1 MIRVMHVISG
11 LDQGGAEAMLVR
23 LLRGLSKDHFS
34 QSVVSLTTRG
44 IYGDQVEIGGVPL
57 LTLGM
62 TGYIGAPGAIQ
73 SLRRAIKLQRPA
85 VVQTWLYHADLLGLV
100 AARSAGD
107 ASVAWNVRC
116 AGLGPGDVPPS
127 TLVLIRMLARLSAW
141 PDAVVFNS
149 MAGREAHRAIGY
161 HPRRIE
167 VIPNGFDLE
176 ERRFD
181 PMRRSQFRSELGIGD
196 ETFLV
201 GMIGRAHRMKDQ
213 ATFLAAAGRL
223 KEMGRPVRF
232 VLIGLNQS
240 WNNTSLVKDIDQH
253 GLRGNIDLLGLRQ
266 DVPRIMSGLDCLV
279 STSTSEG
286 FPNVIGEAM
295 ATGVPCVATDAGDAR
310 LIVGDTGTI
319 IPVGDVSGVVAGVA
333 RLMDLPAGERQS
345 LAERCQHRVADHFE
359 LKDVARRYAE
369 FYQELVATRV
379 GAEVEGAFVDHSAP
393 AWSQRFTSFAAKLE
407 RKRSKAR
414 YRWLRRAALAVGLYV
429 GLFHT
434 PLAWMAG
441 ECLVMRQPAVPASA
455 IVVFS
460 GNGQADYINDSFQL
474 RARDAARYYAGG
486 YARQLIISSGI
497 VQTFSEVE
505 LIRSLLVS
513 QGVPATAIHVIT
525 QFPASTREN
534 VAIVNEE
541 LRRQGIKSILFV
553 TAPYHA
559 RRGSMVWRKV
569 APDVHVT
576 TVAVGD
582 TPPARPQWTANL
594 NQLRAIGYEY
604 LAIAYNRYQ
613 GWL

>member
-1 MIRVMHVISG
+1 MHVISG

-62 TGYIGAPGAIQ
+62 TGYSGAPSALR
-73 SLRRAIKLQRPA
+73 SLRKAIKVQRPA

-100 AARSAGD
+100 AARTAGD

-116 AGLGPGDVPPS
+116 AGLGPGDVPRS
-127 TLVLIRMLARLSAW
+127 TLVLIGMLARLSAW

-161 HPRRIE
+161 HPRRSE

-181 PMRRSQFRSELGIGD
+181 PIKRAQFRAELRVSD
-196 ETFLV
+196 ETFVV
-201 GMIGRAHRMKDQ
+201 GMVGRAHRMKDQ
-213 ATFLAAAGRL
+213 ATFLSAAGRL
-223 KEMGRPVRF
+223 RGVGRPVRF
-232 VLIGLNQS
+232 VLVGLNQS
-240 WNNTSLVKDIDQH
+240 WNNTSLVEDIEQH
-253 GLRGNIDLLGLRQ
+253 GLRGHIDLLGLRQ

-295 ATGVPCVATDAGDAR
+295 AAGVPCVATDAGDSR

-319 IPVGDVSGVVAGVA
+319 VPVGDVSGVVAGVA
-333 RLMDLPAGERQS
+333 QLMALPAGERQD
-345 LAERCQHRVADHFE
+345 LAERCQRRIGDHFE
-359 LKDVARRYAE
+359 LNDVARRYAE
-369 FYQELVATRV
+369 FYEGLIAQRV
-379 GAEVEGAFVDHSAP
+379 GSEAAGAFVDHKVP
-393 AWSQRFTSFAAKLE
+393 EWPQRFTSFAAGLE
-407 RKRSKAR
+407 RKRAKAR
-414 YRWLRRAALAVGLYV
+414 YRWPRRAALAAVLYV
-429 GLFHT
+429 AMFHT
-434 PLAWMAG
+434 PIAWLAG
-441 ECLVMRQPAVPASA
+441 NYLVMRQPAVAADA

-460 GNGQADYINDSFQL
+460 GNGQSDYINDSYQS
-474 RARDAARYYAGG
+474 RARDGARYYKEG
-486 YARQLIISSGI
+486 YAPLLIISSGI
-497 VQTFSEVE
+497 AQTFSEVE
-505 LIRSLLVS
+505 LMRSLLVS
-513 QGVPATAIHVIT
+513 QGVPPTAIRVIT

-534 VAIVNEE
+534 VAIVSEE
-541 LRRQGIKSILFV
+541 LQRQGITSILFV

-559 RRGSMVWRKV
+559 RRGSMIWNKV
-569 APDVHVT
+569 APKIQVT
-576 TVAVGD
+576 TVPVVD
-582 TPPARPQWTANL
+582 TPPSRPQWTAEL
-594 NQLRAIGYEY
+594 KQLRAIGYEY